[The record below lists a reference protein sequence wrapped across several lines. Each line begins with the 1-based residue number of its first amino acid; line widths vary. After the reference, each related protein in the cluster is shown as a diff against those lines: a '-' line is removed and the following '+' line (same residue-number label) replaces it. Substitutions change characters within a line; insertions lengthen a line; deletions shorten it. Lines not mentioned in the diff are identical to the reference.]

1 MSIPARADRDLMRA
15 INRSAVLNTI
25 KTHGPLPRTEIARAN
40 NLSAATITGIV
51 AELIRDGLVFEKEEG
66 DSSGGRPPILL
77 ALNPRNRFVI
87 GLKLTEDRII
97 GALTD
102 LEATILHQE
111 TVAWSGPSPEAAVDG
126 IEQLIVRLLPAAG
139 VERHLILGIGIGL
152 AGIIDAQTG
161 LVRQSPYL
169 PWRDLDLRGLIQDR
183 LSIPVFLDNDVN
195 MLTLAE
201 KWYGSGQGVANFLVV
216 TVGRGVGLGIVV
228 NNQFYRGVSG
238 GAGEFGHTVVDA
250 GGPPCDCGKRGCLE
264 AYIEDGALL
273 RQAHEAADLG
283 ALSRPV
289 ETIEDLVALAE
300 NGDPAARRIFAEAG
314 EVLGRSLAN
323 LINIFNPELILLAG
337 EGTRAGQ
344 WLFDPMRR
352 EAERF
357 ALPGLLRDVRIQF
370 EPWGD
375 EAWARGAASL
385 VLRLL
390 FESPLHRE
398 WENVLH

>member
-25 KTHGPLPRTEIARAN
+25 KTNGPLPRTEIARAN

-102 LEATILHQE
+102 LEAIILHQE
-111 TVAWSGPSPEAAVDG
+111 TIAWSGLSPEAAVDG
-126 IEQLIVRLLPAAG
+126 IEELIGRLLPAAG
-139 VERHLILGIGIGL
+139 IDRHLILGIGIGL
-152 AGIIDAQTG
+152 AGIIDAHTG

-183 LSIPVFLDNDVN
+183 LNIPVFLDNDVN

-201 KWYGSGQGVANFLVV
+201 KWFGSGQGIANFLVV

-238 GAGEFGHTVVDA
+238 GAGEFGHIVVDA

-264 AYIEDGALL
+264 AYIEDAALL
-273 RQAHEAADLG
+273 RQAHEAAACG
-283 ALSRPV
+283 ELSRPV
-289 ETIEDLVALAE
+289 ETIEDLVALSE
-300 NGDPAARRIFAEAG
+300 NGDPVARRIFAGAG

-337 EGTRAGQ
+337 EGTRAEQ

-357 ALPGLLRDVRIQF
+357 ALPGLLRDVHIQV

-385 VLRLL
+385 VLRHL

-398 WENVLH
+398 CHESG